1 MPVRGLQGVE
11 MESIKFTKKE
21 LELCYRFAQRMKG
34 NHNRDMIMDRSD
46 WEIFRDD
53 FRGKLGEIAL
63 RSYIVEK
70 FPYAA
75 IEEDVDFTVTPPGQW
90 DITDLVVNGWYIN
103 VKSVKKKS
111 NFLMIETKRYR
122 ENGEY
127 IYRNNNGQEVRVDA
141 YVLVRVNV
149 EPDMNWKTMNYL
161 RAEQIAGNHRIY
173 AEILGGISHEEF
185 WERKH
190 TAYKGMKCTINNLKA
205 VCDGNGDHLP
215 DRLNGGERKN
225 EILQQDNYILYKNEL
240 ACIDE
245 FCAELQLD

>member
-90 DITDLVVNGWYIN
+90 DITDLVVNGWYI
-103 VKSVKKKS
+103 
-111 NFLMIETKRYR
+111 
-122 ENGEY
+122 
-127 IYRNNNGQEVRVDA
+127 
-141 YVLVRVNV
+141 NV

>member
-1 MPVRGLQGVE
+1 

-34 NHNRDMIMDRSD
+34 NHNRDMIMDRTD

-75 IEEDVDFTVTPPGQW
+75 IEGDIDFSVTPQGQW
-90 DITDLVVNGWYIN
+90 DITDLLVNGRYIN
-103 VKSVKKKS
+103 VKSVKQRS

-127 IYRNNNGQEVRVDA
+127 SYQNNNGEDVRVDA
-141 YVLVRVNV
+141 YVLVRVFV
-149 EPDMNWKTMNYL
+149 EPDMNWETMNYL
-161 RAEQIAGNHRIY
+161 WTEQIIKNHCIY

-185 WERKH
+185 WEKKH
-190 TAYKGMKCTINNLKA
+190 TAYKGMKCTYHNLKA
-205 VCDGNGDHLP
+205 VCNGNGDNLP
-215 DRLNGGERKN
+215 DRLNGGEMKN

-240 ACIDE
+240 TCIYE
-245 FCAELQLD
+245 FCTEMQID